1 MLFDS
6 GSGGGPDLIVDDG
19 GDATQV
25 VILCETVSKPTPIVT
40 GENPLQVNHLPTV
53 KPVDEYSDNGVGGER
68 GDDGEDKVDKADDKE
83 EVVVDVVRV
92 NTVVEV
98 ATRGRR
104 REGGIVVVEVAIRE
118 EEVVVNTVE
127 VKYVRSW

>member
-1 MLFDS
+1 MNTRSESLHITIQIAVETLNTFGTEVRRFSRSTGGAQSMLFDS

-53 KPVDEYSDNGVGGER
+53 KPV
-68 GDDGEDKVDKADDKE
+68 
-83 EVVVDVVRV
+83 VR
-92 NTVVEV
+92 
-98 ATRGRR
+98 A
-104 REGGIVVVEVAIRE
+104 GI
-118 EEVVVNTVE
+118 
-127 VKYVRSW
+127 

>member
-53 KPVDEYSDNGVGGER
+53 KPVWWRWLLEGGGGGLCHGGGCR
-68 GDDGEDKVDKADDKE
+68 GDGCRSGGCGYVC
-83 EVVVDVVRV
+83 
-92 NTVVEV
+92 
-98 ATRGRR
+98 GR